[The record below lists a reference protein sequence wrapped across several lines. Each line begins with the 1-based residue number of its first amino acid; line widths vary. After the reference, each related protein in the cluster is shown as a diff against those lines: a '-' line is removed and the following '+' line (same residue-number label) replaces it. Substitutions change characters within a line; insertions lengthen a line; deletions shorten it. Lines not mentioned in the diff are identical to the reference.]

1 MAGTTKNPG
10 GRPYGSDLLT
20 PELIEKLE
28 RSIVDDHLPLY
39 IAGELHE
46 VYRRNIQQWM
56 MNGEKI
62 KNTIPEDKRT
72 DAEALYVWF
81 FIRIKR
87 AQATWQQNQLREM
100 KDKGNAHWQ
109 REMTLLERRDR
120 EHYSRTEGREI
131 SGPAGGAIP
140 VSVAINVLDTS
151 SDEE

>member
-1 MAGTTKNPG
+1 MADTTKRSS

-28 RSIVDDHLPLY
+28 HSIVQDNLPLY

-62 KNTIPEDKRT
+62 HNGTPEQDRT
-72 DAEALYVWF
+72 PAEALYVQF
-81 FIRIKR
+81 YIRMKK
-87 AQATWQQNQLREM
+87 AQATWQMNQLREM

-131 SGPAGGAIP
+131 SGPAGGAVP
-140 VSVAINVLDTS
+140 VSVSINVLDPA
-151 SDEE
+151 SDDE